1 MQVVDN
7 PLNRQYLSSIDE
19 STTGGDVPHA
29 GDRTIR
35 DVRAR
40 EVLDCRGLP
49 TVQVDVV
56 LVDGSLGRADVPSGR
71 STGAYEARELRDG
84 GSRYG
89 GHGVRQAVANVVDV
103 LGPGVAGRPADRQ
116 RELDAALVA
125 LDGTPDKSALG
136 ANALLGVSLAAAR
149 AAAVSAD
156 LPLYRYLNSDG
167 HVLPVPLV
175 NLINGGRH
183 AAGQLQF
190 QEFIVIPTGAETFG
204 EALAESSEVNLALG
218 DVLEQRYGRGAL
230 ALGDEGGYV
239 PPVSDPREALELL
252 HVGVEKAGYT
262 GRFQYGLDCAATHFY
277 DADENVYRLAGKPFA
292 AEELLALYLELISD
306 FGITTIEDPFAED
319 DFASFAALTAQG
331 GIQIVGDDLF
341 VTNTA
346 RLKRGIELGAA
357 NALLWKVNQIG
368 TLSEAQD
375 AAAVATSHG
384 YGVCVSERSGETED
398 PIIADL
404 VVALNAGQIKTGAP
418 VRGER
423 TAKYNRLLQIEEEL
437 GGTARYPGAQFP
449 ATSVSRGT

>member
-1 MQVVDN
+1 VPQSDD
-7 PLNRQYLSSIDE
+7 RSI
-19 STTGGDVPHA
+19 TA
-29 GDRTIR
+29 
-35 DVRAR
+35 VRAR

-49 TVQVDVV
+49 TVQVDVT
-56 LVDGSLGRADVPSGR
+56 LADGSLGRADVPSGR

-84 GSRYG
+84 GKRYG
-89 GHGVRQAVANVVDV
+89 GYGVRQAVANVVDV
-103 LGPGVAGRPADRQ
+103 LGPGVAGLRADRQ
-116 RELDAALVA
+116 RELDAALIA

-167 HVLPVPLV
+167 HILPVPLV

-190 QEFIVIPTGAETFG
+190 QEFIVIPTGAPTFS

-218 DVLEQRYGRGAL
+218 EVLEAKYGRSAL

-252 HVGVEKAGYT
+252 HIGVEKAGYT

-277 DADENVYRLAGKPFA
+277 DADENVYRLAGKPLTA
-292 AEELLALYLELISD
+292 DDLMSLYLELIRD

-319 DFASFAALTAQG
+319 DFTSFAALTAQG

-341 VTNTA
+341 VTNST
-346 RLKRGIELGAA
+346 RLKRGIDVGAA

-375 AAAVATSHG
+375 AAAVATGHG

-423 TAKYNRLLQIEEEL
+423 TSKYNRLLQIEEEL
-437 GGTARYPGAQFP
+437 GGAALYPGAQFP
-449 ATSVSRGT
+449 GISVSRVAPATN

>member
-1 MQVVDN
+1 MPN
-7 PLNRQYLSSIDE
+7 
-19 STTGGDVPHA
+19 A

-35 DVRAR
+35 TVAAR

-56 LVDGSLGRADVPSGR
+56 LADGSLGRADVPSGR

-89 GHGVRQAVANVVDV
+89 GYGVRQAVANVVDV
-103 LGPGVAGRPADRQ
+103 LGPGVAGWAADSQ
-116 RELDAALVA
+116 RALDRRLVE

-149 AAAVSAD
+149 ASAASAG
-156 LPLYRYLNSDG
+156 LPLYRYLNADG
-167 HVLPVPLV
+167 HLLPVPLV

-190 QEFIVIPTGAETFG
+190 QEFIVVPIGAPTFG
-204 EALAESSEVNLALG
+204 AALAESSEVNLALA
-218 DVLEQRYGRGAL
+218 DVLEAKYGRSAL

-239 PPVSDPREALELL
+239 PQISDPREALELL
-252 HVGVEKAGYT
+252 HAGVDKAGHT
-262 GRFQYGLDCAATHFY
+262 GRFAYGLDCAATHFY
-277 DADENVYRLAGKPFA
+277 DADDNVYRLAGKAMPA
-292 AEELLALYLELISD
+292 AELLALYLELIQD
-306 FGITTIEDPFAED
+306 FGIVTIEDPFAED
-319 DFASFAALTAQG
+319 DFESFAALTAQG

-341 VTNTA
+341 VTNSA
-346 RLKRGIELGAA
+346 RLLRGIAEGAA

-368 TLSEAQD
+368 TLSEAMD
-375 AAAVATSHG
+375 AAAIATGHG
-384 YGVCVSERSGETED
+384 YAVCVSERSGETED

-423 TAKYNRLLQIEEEL
+423 TSKYNRLLQIEEEL
-437 GGTARYPGAQFP
+437 GVAARYPGPQFP
-449 ATSVSRGT
+449 STSVSRGA